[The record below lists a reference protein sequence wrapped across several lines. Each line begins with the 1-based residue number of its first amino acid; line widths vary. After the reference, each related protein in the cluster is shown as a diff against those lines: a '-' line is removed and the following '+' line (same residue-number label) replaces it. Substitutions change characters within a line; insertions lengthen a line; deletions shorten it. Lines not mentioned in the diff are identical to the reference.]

1 MPTYS
6 DSVNTMIEQFL
17 TLYGVAAPNW
27 DSVAD
32 LASQLGW
39 SGLVNETT
47 VDYLLKQGVSG
58 KYIKEVVEAATRVNY
73 GQVSALPR
81 CA

>member
-1 MPTYS
+1 
-6 DSVNTMIEQFL
+6 MIEQFL
-17 TLYGVAAPNW
+17 TLYGVTTPKW

-39 SGLVNETT
+39 SGMVNETT
-47 VDYLLKQGVSG
+47 VEYLLKQGVSE

-73 GQVSALPR
+73 GQDSALPR
-81 CA
+81 RA

>member
-1 MPTYS
+1 
-6 DSVNTMIEQFL
+6 MIDQFL
-17 TLYGVAAPNW
+17 TLYGVATPKW

-39 SGLVNETT
+39 SDLVNATT
-47 VDYLLKQGVSG
+47 VDYLSKQGVSE

-73 GQVSALPR
+73 GQVGSLAEH
-81 CA
+81 A

>member
-1 MPTYS
+1 
-6 DSVNTMIEQFL
+6 MIEQFL
-17 TLYGVAAPNW
+17 TLYGVTTPKWN
-27 DSVAD
+27 SVAD
-32 LASQLGW
+32 LANQLGW

-47 VDYLLKQGVSG
+47 VDYLSKQGVSG

-81 CA
+81 RA